1 MNDPIHPRPDRELPE
16 PEWSRRTMLKLGIL
30 GLAGSTLPVLALADQ
45 KSNGAPVQPASPAPA
60 PSAGARPVG
69 EGLCGTALTLRAHQL
84 LSLVC
89 ILGGARCPL
98 MDEKQARQ
106 VLQQLGTDPSTAIRL
121 MSNADEIPHYTK
133 LGPDA
138 RISAD
143 NRDVLNRKRD
153 LDVLQRLGLA
163 PGDTRRAR
171 YLYELLFDRIASPK
185 NLCAH
190 DTPGWEGCPLAKTGA
205 YERVRAQ
212 GWSAVVHARTEA
224 ECEEFRRANV
234 ERINTANRLYVRPHH
249 LMCLSCW
256 YAGGRNQSPRPSDT
270 LCEIWQR
277 IRREPDVLITLVEGT
292 CMACDSCDGFH
303 PANGRCVHSC
313 GLIRDYK
320 KDLDVFQ
327 KLGLMPG
334 ATVKARALFTLLFQR
349 IPSTR
354 EICGYGDGVVRSE
367 EWKICSEPTGNPGY
381 AATRQKGI
389 F

>member
-1 MNDPIHPRPDRELPE
+1 MNDPFHAEPKRELVE
-16 PEWSRRTMLKLGIL
+16 PDLSRRAMLKLGML
-30 GLAGSTLPVLALADQ
+30 GLAGSTLPVLSRAEQKADRTSV
-45 KSNGAPVQPASPAPA
+45 KPA
-60 PSAGARPVG
+60 GD
-69 EGLCGTALTLRAHQL
+69 GLCGAALTLRAHQL

-89 ILGGARCPL
+89 IQGGAKCPL
-98 MDEKQARQ
+98 MEEQKARRM
-106 VLQQLGTDPSTAIRL
+106 LQRLGEDPSAAIRL

-133 LGPDA
+133 LGVAA
-138 RISAD
+138 RVPAD
-143 NRDVLNRKRD
+143 NQEVLNRKRD

-171 YLYELLFDRIASPK
+171 YLCELLFDRIASPK
-185 NLCAH
+185 DICAY
-190 DTPGWEGCPLAKTGA
+190 DTPGWEGCSLAKSGA
-205 YERVRAQ
+205 YEKVRAR
-212 GWSAVVHARTEA
+212 GWSAAVHARTQQ
-224 ECEEFRRANV
+224 ECEGSRRANV
-234 ERINTANRLYVRPHH
+234 KRINTADRLYVRPHH

-256 YAGGRNQSPRPSDT
+256 YAGGQNQSPRPSDT

-277 IRREPDVLITLVEGT
+277 IRREPEVPITLVEGT
-292 CMACDSCDGFH
+292 CMACDCCDGFH
-303 PANGRCVHSC
+303 PVNGRCVHSC

-334 ATVKARALFTLLFQR
+334 ATVKARGLFALLFKR

-354 EICGYGDGVVRSE
+354 DICGYGDGIVRSE

-381 AATRQKGI
+381 AATCQTGI